1 MSHYNTDVSLIQIV
15 QVVFRRLSLNLAIL
29 HLPYHTANG
38 KTVPAV
44 IVIVGSDIRRGRNQ
58 EVTVRSRAS
67 SSRPPEAIRD
77 AYDDAAIRA
86 IVEARTEKRDNL
98 LNSWPC
104 LGSPRIAT
112 NFLWLP
118 YHAKKLKSLN

>member
-44 IVIVGSDIRRGRNQ
+44 IVILRADIRRVRNQ
-58 EVTVRSRAS
+58 VVTVRSRTS
-67 SSRPPEAIRD
+67 SSRPPVAMSGTYVD
-77 AYDDAAIRA
+77 VAIRA
-86 IVEARTEKRDNL
+86 IVEARTER
-98 LNSWPC
+98 
-104 LGSPRIAT
+104 GVI
-112 NFLWLP
+112 
-118 YHAKKLKSLN
+118 Y